1 MSQRDRDRLA
11 VLRQVRDGL
20 VTARRGAELV
30 GLTPRHFR
38 RLRRRWEAKGDR
50 AVIHGLRGQRSNR
63 ALPTELRER
72 VMVRVREPVFSDFAP
87 TLLAEH
93 PSTDPRDWGAER
105 LYAASMDDRGR
116 VMEAPRTWK
125 RHVGASGSDGQGLI
139 LVGPTRP
146 HREFGPPEPRP
157 KLMLGCGFGRNHQGG
172 GQNE

>member
-93 PSTDPRDWGAER
+93 PSTDPEIGELNAYTLRRWMIEEELWKPLGPGSGMSALQAAMGRGSSLSDRRDRIGNSTPDPAEEER
-105 LYAASMDDRGR
+105 VTLELARILLDR
-116 VMEAPRTWK
+116 
-125 RHVGASGSDGQGLI
+125 S
-139 LVGPTRP
+139 
-146 HREFGPPEPRP
+146 
-157 KLMLGCGFGRNHQGG
+157 
-172 GQNE
+172 